1 MEYPMLEADAE
12 VETRRR
18 VRIHIDQEP
27 HESPN
32 PTTGEALYV
41 LGRVPPG
48 LELYRE
54 VAGDEAWEPLSIR
67 APRGAKA

>member
-1 MEYPMLEADAE
+1 MENPMLEADAE

-18 VRIHIDQEP
+18 VRIHIDQEL

-41 LGRVPPG
+41 LGRVPP
-48 LELYRE
+48 
-54 VAGDEAWEPLSIR
+54 AWNST
-67 APRGAKA
+67 AK